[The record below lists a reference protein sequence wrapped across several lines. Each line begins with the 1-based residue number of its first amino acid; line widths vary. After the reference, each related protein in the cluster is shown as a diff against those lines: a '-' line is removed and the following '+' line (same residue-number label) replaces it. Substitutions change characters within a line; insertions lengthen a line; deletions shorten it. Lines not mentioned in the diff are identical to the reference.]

1 MQNDTTLEN
10 LKAMTD
16 ATLEYGVYRSPSSP
30 SAKVPLQPAAH
41 TAEGLPAWITAPRS
55 RPGSCRAFDEKLKE
69 LPPISGD
76 PALVRRVWDDVD
88 GLAYIYIWHLVLS
101 F

>member
-1 MQNDTTLEN
+1 
-10 LKAMTD
+10 
-16 ATLEYGVYRSPSSP
+16 
-30 SAKVPLQPAAH
+30 VPLQPAAH
-41 TAEGLPAWITAPRS
+41 PAEGLPAWITAPRL